1 MENYI
6 YTKTLNGTGA
16 AIAITDV
23 GFKPSYVKVIN
34 VASGGLCTLEHVNT
48 MAAAS
53 GFKGITAGTKTFIT
67 SNGITLRDNGFTIGA
82 DADVNV
88 NGEALHVIA
97 FR

>member
-1 MENYI
+1 MEKYLHSE
-6 YTKTLNGTGA
+6 TKNGTGA
-16 AIAITDV
+16 ALSFTC
-23 GFKPSYVKVIN
+23 GFKPKYVKVIN
-34 VASGGLCTLEHVNT
+34 VAAGGLCTLEHVDT

-67 SNGITLRDNGFTIGA
+67 SNGITLTDTGFTLGA